1 MAPGPGWCAVN
12 HLKEHRVSVSAE
24 VYEKL
29 RSRQLTWWPQ
39 TSVDD
44 DQIQRG
50 DTIVFQ
56 QAGPGRPDSPAPLR
70 MVATDTQ
77 ILTMALPVAGG
88 DRTADVF
95 VARIVALNPASEG
108 SG

>member
-12 HLKEHRVSVSAE
+12 LKEHRVTVSAE

-44 DQIQRG
+44 EQIQRG

-56 QAGPGRPDSPAPLR
+56 QAGPRRPDSPAPLR

-77 ILTMALPVAGG
+77 IITMALPVAGG

>member
-1 MAPGPGWCAVN
+1 MN
-12 HLKEHRVSVSAE
+12 LKEHRVTVSFE

-44 DQIQRG
+44 EQIQRG

-56 QAGPGRPDSPAPLR
+56 QAGPRRPDSPAPLR

-77 ILTMALPVAGG
+77 IITMALPVAGSR
-88 DRTADVF
+88 DSTADVF
-95 VARIVALNPASEG
+95 VARIVALNPVEDGDAV
-108 SG
+108 